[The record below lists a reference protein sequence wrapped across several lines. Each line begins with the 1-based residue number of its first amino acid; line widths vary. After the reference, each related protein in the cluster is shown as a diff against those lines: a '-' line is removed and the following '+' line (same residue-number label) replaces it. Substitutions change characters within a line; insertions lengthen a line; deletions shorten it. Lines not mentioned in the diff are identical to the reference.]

1 MTLKEGKLNRAVVL
15 DEQQAKAIREWLNA
29 HNKSLIADVS
39 LIMQAAVLRVGDAVA
54 LRFDEVINGEI
65 DIEEQKTGKRKALT
79 LPAPVVQ
86 MIARRRA
93 EFPHDVHVFR
103 SQRNRSMNKQA
114 PVRREEVSKQIAEA
128 AKAIGIY
135 GTVSA
140 HSFRKAGNALYRRSG
155 NNIALAMTVLNHSN
169 ITDTRRYLDLD
180 KQAVSRVIN
189 EMDL

>member
-1 MTLKEGKLNRAVVL
+1 ML
-15 DEQQAKAIREWLNA
+15 DEQQAKVIREWLNA
-29 HNKSLIADVS
+29 HNKSLIADVT
-39 LIMQAAVLRVGDAVA
+39 LMMQAAVLRVGDAVA

-93 EFPHDVHVFR
+93 EYPHDVHVF
-103 SQRNRSMNKQA
+103 RNRSMNKQA

-128 AKAIGIY
+128 AKAIGIH

-140 HSFRKAGNALYRRSG
+140 HSFRKAGGNALYRRSG
-155 NNIALAMTVLNHSN
+155 NNLALAMTVLNHSN